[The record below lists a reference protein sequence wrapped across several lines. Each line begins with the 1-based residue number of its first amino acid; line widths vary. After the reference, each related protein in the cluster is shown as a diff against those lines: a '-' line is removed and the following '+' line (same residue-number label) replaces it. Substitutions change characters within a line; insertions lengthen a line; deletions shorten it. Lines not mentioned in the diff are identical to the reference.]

1 MPVSKHVMSFHRLR
15 SIFYFVLL
23 GIFGALLL
31 YVVRPFFYP
40 IFWAA
45 VIAIMFYPVY
55 VWLTHHTKM
64 PSVSSLLSVM
74 IVVATLLVP
83 MVLISVLVVY
93 QTSDLYDT
101 VSQNNFFVTNAQG
114 ENRFLSYVEHNAFFA
129 PYLETIRT
137 EWTAYITN
145 VTRSISGFLFNKVTA
160 LTGNII
166 RFAFMTFIMLYTL
179 YYFFKDGKK
188 ILDTLAH
195 LSPLGNKYENMLYQR
210 FTSTVRSTLKSTLVI
225 GGIQGTMGGLL
236 FWATG
241 VQGAFVWGVIM
252 VILSIIPA
260 IGSFLVWFPAGLI
273 MIALGNV
280 WQGLTVLIVGTV
292 LISNIDNFLRPKMIE
307 KDIQM
312 HPLLVLFSTLGGL
325 ALFEIS
331 GFVIGPVV
339 AALFLAVLAI
349 YDQYYKLELKKN

>member
-1 MPVSKHVMSFHRLR
+1 
-15 SIFYFVLL
+15 
-23 GIFGALLL
+23 
-31 YVVRPFFYP
+31 
-40 IFWAA
+40 
-45 VIAIMFYPVY
+45 
-55 VWLTHHTKM
+55 
-64 PSVSSLLSVM
+64 
-74 IVVATLLVP
+74 
-83 MVLISVLVVY
+83 
-93 QTSDLYDT
+93 
-101 VSQNNFFVTNAQG
+101 
-114 ENRFLSYVEHNAFFA
+114 
-129 PYLETIRT
+129 
-137 EWTAYITN
+137 
-145 VTRSISGFLFNKVTA
+145 
-160 LTGNII
+160 
-166 RFAFMTFIMLYTL
+166 
-179 YYFFKDGKK
+179 
-188 ILDTLAH
+188 LAH

>member
-101 VSQNNFFVTNAQG
+101 VSQNNFF
-114 ENRFLSYVEHNAFFA
+114 
-129 PYLETIRT
+129 
-137 EWTAYITN
+137 
-145 VTRSISGFLFNKVTA
+145 
-160 LTGNII
+160 
-166 RFAFMTFIMLYTL
+166 
-179 YYFFKDGKK
+179 
-188 ILDTLAH
+188 
-195 LSPLGNKYENMLYQR
+195 
-210 FTSTVRSTLKSTLVI
+210 
-225 GGIQGTMGGLL
+225 
-236 FWATG
+236 
-241 VQGAFVWGVIM
+241 
-252 VILSIIPA
+252 
-260 IGSFLVWFPAGLI
+260 
-273 MIALGNV
+273 
-280 WQGLTVLIVGTV
+280 
-292 LISNIDNFLRPKMIE
+292 
-307 KDIQM
+307 
-312 HPLLVLFSTLGGL
+312 
-325 ALFEIS
+325 
-331 GFVIGPVV
+331 
-339 AALFLAVLAI
+339 
-349 YDQYYKLELKKN
+349 